1 MRIAVVG
8 SGVSGLASAWLLS
21 RQHEVTLFESE
32 DRLGGHTHTH
42 QVEVAGQPLRV
53 DSGFIVCNELNYPLF
68 FAMLDELGVATQ
80 PTTMSFAVKSAKSGL
95 EYNAGSNGG
104 LFVQK
109 RRLFSLR
116 HWRMLSDILR
126 FYRQAPALL
135 GLSGDGPTLG
145 DYLDQNRYS
154 AGFCEDHLIPMAS
167 ALWSSPSASIRQFP
181 AKYLVAFMTNH
192 HMLQVENRPQWHVVK
207 DGSASYIDALSKR
220 WSVSVRANC
229 PVRSVRRQADGVELT
244 LPSGTEQFD
253 QLVLACHSD
262 QALALLSD
270 ASDAEQDI
278 LGAIEFQ
285 QNDTVLHTDARFL
298 PNDRRAWAAWNA
310 LIPAAD
316 EEQCTVS
323 YCMNLLQS
331 IDCPE
336 PLVVTLNRSADIDPA
351 RVLRRMSY
359 QHPVYTTA
367 SVAAQRRKSEISGQ
381 RNTWF
386 CGAYWG
392 WGFHED
398 GMRSAVD
405 VAHALGIGWPL
416 THKPNE
422 RAA

>member
-1 MRIAVVG
+1 M
-8 SGVSGLASAWLLS
+8 
-21 RQHEVTLFESE
+21 T
-32 DRLGGHTHTH
+32 
-42 QVEVAGQPLRV
+42 
-53 DSGFIVCNELNYPLF
+53 
-68 FAMLDELGVATQ
+68 
-80 PTTMSFAVKSAKSGL
+80 FAVKSAKSGL

-135 GLSGDGPTLG
+135 ELSGDGPTLG
-145 DYLDQNRYS
+145 DYLEQNRYS

-167 ALWSSPSASIRQFP
+167 ALWSSPSVTIRQFP
-181 AKYLVAFMTNH
+181 AKYLAAFMANH
-192 HMLQVENRPQWHVVK
+192 HMLQVENRPEWRVVK
-207 DGSASYIDALSKR
+207 GGSASYVEALSKR
-220 WSVSVRANC
+220 WAVSVRCSC
-229 PVRSVRRQADGVELT
+229 PVRAVRRQENAVELT
-244 LPSGTEQFD
+244 LDSGTEQFD

-262 QALALLSD
+262 QALALLGD
-270 ASDAEQDI
+270 ASDAEREI
-278 LGAIEFQ
+278 LGAIEYQ
-285 QNDTVLHTDARFL
+285 HNDTVLHTDARFL

-310 LIPAAD
+310 LIPATD
-316 EEQCTVS
+316 EQQCTVS

-336 PLVVTLNRSADIDPA
+336 PLVVTLNRSADIDPT
-351 RVLRRMSY
+351 RVLRRMAY
-359 QHPVYTTA
+359 QHPVYSTA

-381 RNTWF
+381 RNTWY

-405 VAHALGIGWPL
+405 VARGLGIGWPP
-416 THKPNE
+416 TAVEQNE